1 MKIFIVSQ
9 KASEV
14 LVRIM
19 LLENMVST
27 LLIIKS
33 WSLMHKP
40 FKLIQLKWQFK
51 CEHISDKSITSMGF
65 NYEVVMIVKK
75 PGFEHKAR
83 ISAKSCQQEIPQL
96 DETTEFTLENVSV
109 SLRKKKHKSLHLD

>member
-1 MKIFIVSQ
+1 
-9 KASEV
+9 
-14 LVRIM
+14 
-19 LLENMVST
+19 
-27 LLIIKS
+27 
-33 WSLMHKP
+33 MHKP

-75 PGFEHKAR
+75 PGFEHKAH

-96 DETTEFTLENVSV
+96 ETTEFTLENVSV
-109 SLRKKKHKSLHLD
+109 SLSKKKKKKKKKKKQKKNKNKTNKKKNPQKFAP